1 MAAQFT
7 ATTASVEALFL
18 LLDCSYS
25 LSRGLVFI
33 TLLSVEDYF
42 STVLLQL
49 QPEWKPMFYYFT
61 AATASENPIFLTSLQ
76 LQPCKGPFCYYFTA
90 ITALAEAY
98 FSPPCPEQRYA
109 EVSNFMAGAKVGNLA
124 LQRDLSFTR
133 SYFFTT
139 LLQLHP

>member
-61 AATASENPIFLTSLQ
+61 AATASEEPYFSDFTAATALVKAHFVIILLQ
-76 LQPCKGPFCYYFTA
+76 LQP
-90 ITALAEAY
+90 
-98 FSPPCPEQRYA
+98 
-109 EVSNFMAGAKVGNLA
+109 
-124 LQRDLSFTR
+124 
-133 SYFFTT
+133 
-139 LLQLHP
+139 

>member
-33 TLLSVEDYF
+33 TLLLVEDYF

-61 AATASENPIFLTSLQ
+61 AATASEEPYFSN
-76 LQPCKGPFCYYFTA
+76 FTA
-90 ITALAEAY
+90 ATALVKAHFVIILLLY
-98 FSPPCPEQRYA
+98 CKYSLRRGLFFTSMP
-109 EVSNFMAGAKVGNLA
+109 GAKVC
-124 LQRDLSFTR
+124 
-133 SYFFTT
+133 
-139 LLQLHP
+139 